1 MCQAHVEALERRDL
15 LPKSTRA
22 DYTSASVQTVAT
34 DQILLRG
41 RVMRLALAVLVTLL
55 TGCAGSGLEHGI
67 DPQSRTNTASDQ
79 TDSGGTEK
87 RQALYRQAL
96 EGLRQSHERYIATT
110 RPVLERK
117 FRQEHPDLTDT
128 EIEAMVN
135 EALAKGYRHEA
146 EPRPEGPAR
155 LPPPRP
161 MNCMPPPGGWP
172 SNPNCY

>member
-1 MCQAHVEALERRDL
+1 
-15 LPKSTRA
+15 
-22 DYTSASVQTVAT
+22 
-34 DQILLRG
+34 
-41 RVMRLALAVLVTLL
+41 MRLALAFIFTLL

-67 DPQSRTNTASDQ
+67 DPESRTNPASDQ
-79 TDSGGTEK
+79 TGNTWTEERK
-87 RQALYRQAL
+87 ALYHQAS
-96 EGLRQSHERYIATT
+96 EGLRLARERYIATT
-110 RPVLERK
+110 RPVLESK

-128 EIEAMVN
+128 EIETLVN

-161 MNCMPPPGGWP
+161 MNCMPSPGGWP